1 MGRHRGEDG
10 PHTEPLGLLVAR
22 SRMHGDE
29 SGKDQ
34 VRSSVW
40 AVAGVLTLAAL
51 SGLTG
56 WLFGHGTPN
65 EVTVTQPVV
74 WRVTVTPSPT
84 PVPPRVILQR
94 VTLTPSPAP
103 PPASRP
109 REPVRW
115 RTVTA
120 TPRPAPTVTRW
131 RTETVTPPPEG
142 DTDGTAQI
150 PGGEPGTEQ

>member
-10 PHTEPLGLLVAR
+10 PHTAPLGLLVAR
-22 SRMHGDE
+22 SRMHGDD
-29 SGKDQ
+29 SGKDGP
-34 VRSSVW
+34 RSALW
-40 AVAGVLTLAAL
+40 AVAGVLTLAGL

-56 WLFGHGTPN
+56 WLFGHGAPN
-65 EVTVTQPVV
+65 EIPVSQPTV
-74 WRVTVTPSPT
+74 WRVTVTPT
-84 PVPPRVILQR
+84 PAPPRVIVKR

-103 PPASRP
+103 PPAARP
-109 REPVRW
+109 RELVRW

-131 RTETVTPPPEG
+131 KTTTATPPREG
-142 DTDGTAQI
+142 DSDGTTAI